1 MKKEHKKGLVIVFTG
16 DGKGKTTS
24 ALGMALRAS
33 GHQKK
38 TLIIQF
44 IKNYKN
50 YGELKF
56 VKRFPEA
63 KIEIKTFGQGYVGIR
78 GDKKPK
84 EVHTQAAEK
93 ALTYAKE
100 KIKSKKYF
108 MIILDEINIAL
119 NLKLLKIDDVL
130 KLLKAK
136 PKELH
141 LILTGRKAPKK
152 IIQKA
157 DLVTEMKEIKH
168 PYTKGIL
175 AQKGIEF

>member
-1 MKKEHKKGLVIVFTG
+1 MKKNKFGLVIVFTG

-33 GHQKK
+33 GHRKK
-38 TLIIQF
+38 VLVIQF

-56 VKRFPEA
+56 VKKFPKA
-63 KIEIKTFGQGYVGIR
+63 NIEIKTFGEGYVGIR

-84 EVHTQAAEK
+84 EIHSDAAKKGLEFAEK
-93 ALTYAKE
+93 M
-100 KIKSKKYF
+100 IFSKKYF

-119 NLKLLKIDDVL
+119 NLKLLKVDDVL
-130 KLLKAK
+130 KLLKSK
-136 PKELH
+136 PKDLH
-141 LILTGRKAPKK
+141 LVLTGRGAPKK
-152 IIQKA
+152 IIQVA
-157 DLVTEMKEIKH
+157 DLVTEMKKIKH
-168 PYTKGIL
+168 PYKKGVL

>member
-1 MKKEHKKGLVIVFTG
+1 MVKKNKKGLVIVFTG

-38 TLIIQF
+38 VLIIQF

-56 VKRFPEA
+56 VKKFPGLN
-63 KIEIKTFGQGYVGIR
+63 IEIRTFGKGYVGIR
-78 GDKKPK
+78 GDKKPR
-84 EVHTQAAEK
+84 EVHSQAAEE
-93 ALTYAKE
+93 ALEFAK
-100 KIKSKKYF
+100 KMIKSKKYF
-108 MIILDEINIAL
+108 MIVLDEINLAL
-119 NLKLLKIDDVL
+119 YLRLLRIDDVL
-130 KLLKAK
+130 KLIKSK
-136 PKELH
+136 PKDLH
-141 LILTGRKAPKK
+141 LVLTGRSASKK
-152 IIQKA
+152 IAQAA

-168 PYTKGIL
+168 PYKKGIL